1 MTFNNIYQSLQKQK
15 REMQNAATEKI
26 NKDVMKAI
34 TQRYSETSISFFR
47 KRIFF
52 RVARLKIICEKFY
65 FFYWVLMMV

>member
-47 KRIFF
+47 I
-52 RVARLKIICEKFY
+52 LWY
-65 FFYWVLMMV
+65 NLLMYNFIRNF

>member
-47 KRIFF
+47 I
-52 RVARLKIICEKFY
+52 L
-65 FFYWVLMMV
+65 